1 MNIACLVTI
10 LSGVSFLIGYI
21 ITMLLN
27 NNKKLITFSLGFS
40 FIVIFGLIIFDLLP
54 ECLELV
60 SNKFTILI
68 FALIGIIMLK
78 LLDFFIP
85 DHDHDSN
92 KKDHME
98 HIGLISF
105 VALFIHNVIEST
117 AIYTTSLTTL
127 SMGIIMAIGVSFHN
141 IPLGMQISSMI
152 KNNKIKFSLMLGLS
166 LSSVIGIILLNIFK
180 ITLND
185 NILCVLISITLGMLI
200 YIALFELL
208 CEVKENIKK
217 RELQLGL
224 ISGIALVVVSQ
235 LL

>member
-1 MNIACLVTI
+1 MNMACLVTI

-21 ITMLLN
+21 ITMLMN

-68 FALIGIIMLK
+68 FALIGIIILK

-92 KKDHME
+92 KKNHME

-152 KNNKIKFSLMLGLS
+152 KNNKIKFSLILGLS

>member
-21 ITMLLN
+21 ITMLMN

-68 FALIGIIMLK
+68 FALIGIIILK

-92 KKDHME
+92 KKNHME

-180 ITLND
+180 ITLNN

>member
-152 KNNKIKFSLMLGLS
+152 KNNKIKFSLILGLS

-180 ITLND
+180 ITLNN

>member
-21 ITMLLN
+21 ITMLMN

>member
-21 ITMLLN
+21 ITMLMN

-92 KKDHME
+92 KKNHME

>member
-1 MNIACLVTI
+1 MNMACLVTI

-21 ITMLLN
+21 ITMLMN

-68 FALIGIIMLK
+68 FALIGIIILK

-92 KKDHME
+92 KKNHME

>member
-1 MNIACLVTI
+1 MNMACLVTI

-21 ITMLLN
+21 ITMLMN

-68 FALIGIIMLK
+68 FALIGIIILK
-78 LLDFFIP
+78 LLDFFVP

>member
-21 ITMLLN
+21 ITMLMN

-68 FALIGIIMLK
+68 FALIGIIILK

-92 KKDHME
+92 KKNHME

-180 ITLND
+180 ITLN
-185 NILCVLISITLGMLI
+185 NNTLCVLISITLGMLI

>member
-1 MNIACLVTI
+1 MNMACLVTI

-21 ITMLLN
+21 ITMLMN

>member
-21 ITMLLN
+21 ITVLLN

-40 FIVIFGLIIFDLLP
+40 FIIIFGLIIFDLFP

-60 SNKFTILI
+60 NNKFTILI
-68 FALIGIIMLK
+68 FALLGIIMLK

-85 DHDHDSN
+85 DHDHNSN

-105 VALFIHNVIEST
+105 VALFIHNIIEST

-141 IPLGMQISSMI
+141 IPLGIQISSMI
-152 KNNKIKFSLMLGLS
+152 KNNKIKLSLILGLS

-180 ITLND
+180 ITLNN

>member
-141 IPLGMQISSMI
+141 IPLGIQISSMI
-152 KNNKIKFSLMLGLS
+152 KNKKEKLLLITGLTFSS
-166 LSSVIGIILLNIFK
+166 LVGIIVLNLLK
-180 ITLND
+180 ITLSD
-185 NILCVLISITLGMLI
+185 GVLCVLISITLGMLI
-200 YIALFELL
+200 YISLFELL

-217 RELQLGL
+217 KELQLG
-224 ISGIALVVVSQ
+224 IFSGIVLVIISE
-235 LL
+235 LI

>member
-21 ITMLLN
+21 ITVLLN

-40 FIVIFGLIIFDLLP
+40 FIIIFGLIIFDLFP

-60 SNKFTILI
+60 NNKFTILI
-68 FALIGIIMLK
+68 FALLGIIMLK
-78 LLDFFIP
+78 LLDLFIP
-85 DHDHDSN
+85 DHEHNSN

-105 VALFIHNVIEST
+105 VALFIHNIIEST

-141 IPLGMQISSMI
+141 IPLGIQISSMI
-152 KNNKIKFSLMLGLS
+152 KNNKIKLSLILGLS
-166 LSSVIGIILLNIFK
+166 LSSVMGIILLNIFK
-180 ITLND
+180 ITLNN

>member
-21 ITMLLN
+21 ITVLLN

-40 FIVIFGLIIFDLLP
+40 FIIIFGLIIFDLFP

-60 SNKFTILI
+60 NNKFTILI
-68 FALIGIIMLK
+68 FALLGIIMLK
-78 LLDFFIP
+78 LLDLFIP
-85 DHDHDSN
+85 DHEHNSN

-105 VALFIHNVIEST
+105 VALFIHNIIEST

-141 IPLGMQISSMI
+141 IPLGIQISSMI
-152 KNNKIKFSLMLGLS
+152 KNNKIKLSLILGLS

-180 ITLND
+180 ITLNN

>member
-1 MNIACLVTI
+1 MNMACLVTI

-21 ITMLLN
+21 ITMLMN

-92 KKDHME
+92 KKNHME

>member
-10 LSGVSFLIGYI
+10 LSGISFLIGYI
-21 ITMLLN
+21 ITIILK

-60 SNKFTILI
+60 DNKFTILI
-68 FALIGIIMLK
+68 FALIGIVILK

-105 VALFIHNVIEST
+105 VALFIHNIIEST

-141 IPLGMQISSMI
+141 IPLGIQISSMI
-152 KNNKIKFSLMLGLS
+152 KNNKIKLSLILGLS

-180 ITLND
+180 ITLN
-185 NILCVLISITLGMLI
+185 NSILCILISITLGMLI

-224 ISGIALVVVSQ
+224 ISGIILVVVSQ

>member
-21 ITMLLN
+21 ITVLLS

-40 FIVIFGLIIFDLLP
+40 FIIIFGLIIFDLFP

-60 SNKFTILI
+60 NNKFTILI
-68 FALIGIIMLK
+68 FALLGIIMLK

-85 DHDHDSN
+85 DHDHNSN

-105 VALFIHNVIEST
+105 VALFIHNIIEST

-141 IPLGMQISSMI
+141 IPLGIQISSMI
-152 KNNKIKFSLMLGLS
+152 KNNKIKLSLILGLS

-180 ITLND
+180 ITLNN

>member
-180 ITLND
+180 ITLNN

>member
-21 ITMLLN
+21 ITMLMN

-68 FALIGIIMLK
+68 FALIGIIILK

-92 KKDHME
+92 KKNHME

>member
-21 ITMLLN
+21 ITMLMN

-152 KNNKIKFSLMLGLS
+152 KNNKIKFSLILGLS